1 MVNKGQIHREIRYFR
16 EIFWNL
22 IKLDDELRWEIRED
36 GGFWKITQ
44 RRIHGIKNHSIWISN
59 RGEIKERSGMKF
71 PKIGR
76 LKTEIK
82 NEIKLNCYPKLQI
95 DDIWW

>member
-22 IKLDDELRWEIRED
+22 IKSDDELVIENKEN
-36 GGFWKITQ
+36 GGFRKITQ
-44 RRIHGIKNHSIWISN
+44 RRIHGIKNHSIWTSN

-71 PKIGR
+71 LKIGR
-76 LKTEIK
+76 SKTEIEK
-82 NEIKLNCYPKLQI
+82 KIKLNYNPKLQI
-95 DDIWW
+95 DDT